1 MLSRNLKFI
10 NFKNEKKQNLINKKL
25 KKIEIDK
32 FTDKYPVL
40 KSFSKKYKYS
50 YKTKDIKKLKKFQN
64 YNLLGMGGSILG
76 SEAIYQFLNKK
87 IKKKFTFI
95 NNLNSQLNL
104 KKKGLNI
111 IISKSGDTLE
121 TISNFHVLQKYK
133 LAKKNIF
140 ITEKKDSY
148 LKILANKLKDEVFEH
163 RNYIGGRYSILSE
176 VGMLPAELMG
186 LNPMKFKR
194 FDDLIKNKNFLKNL
208 VLNVDYTVQLIK
220 RGYNNSVILNYDETA
235 DNLFKW
241 YQQLIA
247 ESLGKK
253 HKGLFPIVST
263 MPKDNHSL
271 LQLYL
276 DGPKKNFFTFFE
288 THDKFSDTLSGK
300 FVLNQKKYLRS
311 KSLSKIKSAQKIAT
325 QKIFKLKRIP
335 FRSFEILKKDESSM
349 GELFCFFVLETILLG
364 NALKVNPF
372 DQPSVEL
379 IKVQTKKILN

>member
-111 IISKSGDTLE
+111 IISKSGNTLE

-194 FDDLIKNKNFLKNL
+194 FDDLIKNK
-208 VLNVDYTVQLIK
+208 
-220 RGYNNSVILNYDETA
+220 
-235 DNLFKW
+235 
-241 YQQLIA
+241 
-247 ESLGKK
+247 
-253 HKGLFPIVST
+253 
-263 MPKDNHSL
+263 
-271 LQLYL
+271 
-276 DGPKKNFFTFFE
+276 
-288 THDKFSDTLSGK
+288 
-300 FVLNQKKYLRS
+300 
-311 KSLSKIKSAQKIAT
+311 
-325 QKIFKLKRIP
+325 
-335 FRSFEILKKDESSM
+335 SS
-349 GELFCFFVLETILLG
+349 
-364 NALKVNPF
+364 
-372 DQPSVEL
+372 
-379 IKVQTKKILN
+379 